1 LITLSS
7 LFGGDSFGQFARR
20 CSVESDIEYEEE
32 ASLEEREEKE
42 TEARRRIYLKPKT
55 QKHKNTTPD
64 RPN

>member
-32 ASLEEREEKE
+32 ANLEEREEKE
-42 TEARRRIYLKPKT
+42 TEARRRIYLKP
-55 QKHKNTTPD
+55 
-64 RPN
+64 